1 MLPND
6 FKWAKV
12 ADFESQLTAIY
23 VNDLAVSRLVER
35 LDGSWFVNLD
45 YHLPPPDGA
54 VLHPPRNCRSY
65 ETGRAGCEEW
75 VRRHEA
81 KLRAETAEIALKKW
95 GHR

>member
-1 MLPND
+1 MLPEN

-23 VNDLAVSRLVER
+23 VNELAVSRLVER

-54 VLHPPRNCRSY
+54 VQHSSRNCRSY
-65 ETGRAGCEEW
+65 ETVELVARNGC
-75 VRRHEA
+75 VDT
-81 KLRAETAEIALKKW
+81 KPS
-95 GHR
+95 

>member
-45 YHLPPPDGA
+45 YHLPPPHGA
-54 VLHPPRNCRSY
+54 ALHPSRNCQNY
-65 ETGRAGCEEW
+65 ETGRAGCEAW

-81 KLRAETAEIALKKW
+81 RLRAETAEIALKKW
-95 GHR
+95 GRR